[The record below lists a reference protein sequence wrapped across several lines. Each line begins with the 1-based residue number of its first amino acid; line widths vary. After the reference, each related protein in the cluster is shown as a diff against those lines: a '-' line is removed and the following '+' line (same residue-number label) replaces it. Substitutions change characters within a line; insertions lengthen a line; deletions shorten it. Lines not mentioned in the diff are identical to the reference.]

1 MKDFILFSCLIN
13 TICFFVVFI
22 FVLIKDNK
30 RNINIYLFLAF
41 TLFGLIWQIS
51 LELLLFYISNLNYAN
66 YCQKVIEYSS
76 IFTSLSLYLFLFSYR
91 NMKNLYIYIL
101 GIIFASGIIVVS
113 FFVPISYTP
122 RPFLYFNFWATR
134 GPLFFPYFMLISTL
148 YSAPLVYL
156 GIAYYKNREQKDLI
170 LVIALTICIVGGFT
184 NWFLWIGIMIP
195 PFGMISLTIYSL
207 LIAYIVLKYKFMDIN
222 VVIKRSTYFIMLFLL
237 IIYPVTIVT
246 NYFLSV
252 INFGRI
258 NLILI
263 AFVWTLVILL
273 IDKTKSFLTHFTD
286 KIFFMADYN
295 YDEVLADMTN
305 KLQRVTDIRALVNN
319 FDKELKKI
327 MKVENFGIFIS
338 NHNKTRFHILTVDN
352 IDSVLDKQ
360 PSKEKMRS
368 IIPIRYDNPVIDELK
383 RRTKNCIEYNEVKDD
398 FKRDGDLN
406 LEHIMSI
413 MDMIEAKLLIGSVD
427 NDDVTGMIAVGQ
439 KKSGQDFS
447 TKDIN
452 LLYTLVN
459 QGALVVSKIF
469 EIEEKAK
476 LHAEKEIEA
485 KFREEVEEVN
495 TQLRETIIELERT
508 QEKLIEEE
516 QLSAMGKLAGEVAHD
531 IRNPLSSINR
541 FISSLFDKGCLKNS
555 KLVLADIY
563 KRVEISEAVADK
575 PVVLE
580 YMKFVIANIQEVED
594 SLFEIKDI
602 NTSLRK
608 IAGDFLEYSK
618 VSRDIPTVNLKVVD
632 VISELLAG
640 CEQDCQEKG
649 ITIVKNFNSL
659 RCVCLFDYQ
668 LQKVFTNIFDNAQ
681 KAILEAETVRKEIK
695 VSLYDN
701 GKEMITLEIADSGTG
716 IPEDDLKLIFKP
728 FYTKRKNL
736 QGTGLGLAIIKKI
749 VENNQGIIDVSSV
762 VGVGTTFKIS
772 FYCSD

>member
-1 MKDFILFSCLIN
+1 MNKFVYLIASILNLSFLFFIITKKRNMVTISFAFFCLTLSMWQFMLYLIHTIKDLSVLYPLYYLTRLGNFFIAPAIVFFSYTLIKNIDKRFVYPIYVSLGIALVNTLFSLIFPTELLMHEYGYWPKPDIN
-13 TICFFVVFI
+13 SF
-22 FVLIKDNK
+22 LY
-30 RNINIYLFLAF
+30 RSNIVI
-41 TLFGLIWQIS
+41 FGLIWS
-51 LELLLFYISNLNYAN
+51 AWALFYHYKKAN
-66 YCQKVIEYSS
+66 TLERQKVLL
-76 IFTSLSLYLFLFSYR
+76 IFFATL
-91 NMKNLYIYIL
+91 IGGIL
-101 GIIFASGIIVVS
+101 AV
-113 FFVPISYTP
+113 
-122 RPFLYFNFWATR
+122 FNFK
-134 GPLFFPYFMLISTL
+134 GSNPLGTIGNMVFM
-148 YSAPLVYL
+148 
-156 GIAYYKNREQKDLI
+156 
-170 LVIALTICIVGGFT
+170 TITFYAIIRHR
-184 NWFLWIGIMIP
+184 L
-195 PFGMISLTIYSL
+195 
-207 LIAYIVLKYKFMDIN
+207 MDIE
-222 VVIKRSTYFIMLFLL
+222 VVIKRSTYFLILFLI
-237 IIYPVTIVT
+237 IIYPITIT
-246 NYFLSV
+246 INYFSTK
-252 INFGRI
+252 INLGYL

-263 AFVWTLVILL
+263 AFIWTLVFLL
-273 IDKTKSFLTHFTD
+273 VDNIKRFLQRTTD
-286 KIFFMADYN
+286 KIFFMADYD
-295 YDEVLADMTN
+295 YGEVLADMTN
-305 KLQRVTDIRALVNN
+305 KLQRITDVEALVHGI
-319 FDKELKKI
+319 DKELKSAFKVDNTGVFI
-327 MKVENFGIFIS
+327 VNHSKTKFHLLTVENIKKVF
-338 NHNKTRFHILTVDN
+338 
-352 IDSVLDKQ
+352 DKQ
-360 PSKEKMRS
+360 IDREHIEAIM
-368 IIPIRYDNPVIDELK
+368 PIRQNNPIIREIK
-383 RRTKNCIEYNEVKDD
+383 SRQKNCILYSEIKDD
-398 FKRDGDLN
+398 YERTK
-406 LEHIMSI
+406 EKEYSHIMSI

-439 KKSGQDFS
+439 KKSGQDFKE
-447 TKDIN
+447 KDIS

-495 TQLRETIIELERT
+495 TQLREAIIELERT